1 MRMGVR
7 FLACLTGVLLIAGC
21 ASTNDPYAI
30 MAGFAPNTPRPFPN
44 PRPKPEAPRARPQAP
59 AAVAQRTAPVTS
71 SRLAA
76 PVADTVVVRR
86 GDTVYALARRHGR
99 TARDLIDAN
108 DLEPPYT
115 LFPGQR
121 LRLNVP
127 RYHVV
132 KRGDTGYGISR
143 KYGVELTTLM
153 RSNDLKAPYTL
164 HVGQRLIIP
173 GIAAANQS
181 SAPPRLVAVPPPP
194 KRSSSRFSW
203 PVQGT
208 VISRFG
214 PKEGGR
220 HNDGINIRAPMG
232 APVRAAENGVVAYAG
247 NDLRGFGNLLLIR
260 HDGGWVTA
268 YGHNQ
273 TLLVKRGDTVKR
285 GQVIAHVGDSGTS
298 GGPQLHFE
306 IRRGTK
312 AVNPERYL

>member
-21 ASTNDPYAI
+21 ASTDDPYAI

-44 PRPKPEAPRARPQAP
+44 PRPKPDAPRSGP
-59 AAVAQRTAPVTS
+59 AASPSLARQTAPVTS
-71 SRLAA
+71 SPLAA

-86 GDTVYALARRHGR
+86 GDTVYALASRNGR

-108 DLEPPYT
+108 GLEPPYT

-132 KRGDTGYGISR
+132 KRGDTSYGISR
-143 KYGVELTTLM
+143 KYGVELTTLV

-173 GIAAANQS
+173 GTPSTNQS
-181 SAPPRLVAVPPPP
+181 RPPPRLVAVPPPP

-247 NDLRGFGNLLLIR
+247 NDLKGFGNLLLIR

-306 IRRGTK
+306 IRQGTK

>member
-7 FLACLTGVLLIAGC
+7 FLACLTGLLLVAGC
-21 ASTNDPYAI
+21 ASSDDPYAI

-44 PRPKPEAPRARPQAP
+44 PRPKPEAPPNRSEAP
-59 AAVAQRTAPVTS
+59 AVAAQRPAPVTS
-71 SRLAA
+71 SRLAPPA
-76 PVADTVVVRR
+76 TDTVVVRR
-86 GDTVYALARRHGR
+86 GDTVYALARRYDR
-99 TARDLIDAN
+99 TARDIIDAN

-121 LRLNVP
+121 LRLNAP

-143 KYGVELTTLM
+143 QYDVELTTLM
-153 RSNDLKAPYTL
+153 RSNNLKAPYTL

-173 GIAAANQS
+173 GTPSTGQTS
-181 SAPPRLVAVPPPP
+181 PPSRLVAVPPPP
-194 KRSSSRFSW
+194 KRASSRFAW

-214 PKEGGR
+214 PKQGGR

-247 NDLRGFGNLLLIR
+247 SDLKGFGNLLLIR

-285 GQVIAHVGDSGTS
+285 GQVIAHVGDTGTT

-312 AVNPERYL
+312 AVNPEQYL